1 MRKLRFYAFVM
12 LCVLLASCQEEIV
25 SPDKVKADL
34 PAVIDLSLALP
45 SSDKV
50 ETKGIYDYETEV
62 SELMLIMFEENGRKM
77 VILLDDELQPTTF
90 DASLGG
96 YRGYTT
102 NGEIS
107 VDADGNP
114 ILSGTYRV
122 YAIANWS
129 GEAFGNL
136 TTENLK
142 AMSEEE
148 LKRTVASNTGF
159 AYKVSGDERFPMSS
173 YTEEVV
179 INPYDPNGATA
190 VSVTLRRLIAHIEF
204 IFRNGT
210 EVANPSESVTAENPR
225 FTPHSFSVYNIP
237 RNAYLISEGTGEKAN
252 MLTEDDLKVY
262 GKAENIEI
270 IGDGKI
276 EFFMLE
282 NVQDYGASETY
293 VQRDAWTGGSEG
305 YITAPDGKSF
315 KYAPKNSTY
324 VVVKGEYVGTKYF
337 GEVSYTI
344 HLGNFSS
351 KSLTDGTAQY
361 SRGGYDNFTVNR
373 NEYHTYTVTVNGV
386 NSVVTENQ
394 TGTDEGGANP
404 GAEGTLTQTSG
415 TQFVLD
421 AHYETVMLSFELD
434 EKCQEPS
441 MIVSTPYN
449 AMQKYTLF
457 GEAADYAGA
466 DYKWVKFMAPTSTSS
481 LPAYPK
487 EADQETKLTDIVGLA
502 EELREAFVNNYTDT
516 SVPSGAHYMISDG
529 KVYVVA
535 FVDEYFYED
544 TPYGRGWPGFV
555 NQDNRV
561 LILNPDKD
569 TSIDGNS
576 TAYPTYI
583 FSISQRSIKT
593 TYATASQTVNA
604 FGIETWNETGRVAW
618 GSPYSETGLDDYNG
632 YANTQTLLGDAWL
645 SETLMETTGYRTSI
659 SDNTKESHVFYSSG
673 DGLSGIYGYNSC
685 LTRNRD
691 ENGNGVID
699 DGELKWYLPAV
710 FQYTALWMGLDYL
723 KEDTQ
728 LFDPKTEIS
737 YSDELT
743 EYNFYTSSDNGSAKS
758 QYWSIEGASY
768 GDRKHTN
775 AVRCVRNLYDSNGN
789 GIYDDV
795 NPKVSV
801 NDSENRIITVTGASE
816 SALRTETMTGGEYT
830 AGHTERDANNR
841 LPHAFEVALNILG
854 VSSVNKETF
863 EISQSD
869 ITIHNVSDKTITLS
883 FPKEGY
889 TYSANVGGVTTT
901 FSGTASGNL
910 TVSINVNNPGNNTW
924 ATVTVTNE
932 NTYASGKMIIWFD
945 YSSGSYDGYKIYKY
959 DESNTSQWGW
969 SKEEIT
975 SIELSTG
982 SEGVLNFTYSDIAN
996 KVEGLCA
1003 SLYSQENGADLGSWR
1018 VPNQRELML
1027 MAEHEYLT
1035 DAGQSNA
1042 YASRTFYTYSSLGKY
1057 EPFSYNGH
1065 LTLQSDSGNSFVIR
1079 CVRDAAP
1086 ATDASLNDAVYSN
1099 SGNTIF

>member
-1 MRKLRFYAFVM
+1 MKKFRFYAFVM

-129 GEAFGNL
+129 GKAFGNL

-173 YTEEVV
+173 YTQEVV

-210 EVANPSESVTAENPR
+210 EVANPSASVTAENPR

-282 NVQDYGASETY
+282 NVQDYGTSTTY
-293 VQRDAWTGGSEG
+293 VQRDAWIGGSEDS
-305 YITAPDGKSF
+305 ITAPDRKSF

-351 KSLTDGTAQY
+351 KSLKDGKAQY

-386 NSVVTENQ
+386 NSVVTENE
-394 TGTDEGGANP
+394 TGTEDEGGANP

-434 EKCQEPS
+434 EKCKEPS

-449 AMQKYTLF
+449 AMKKYTLF

-481 LPAYPK
+481 LPAYPE
-487 EADQETKLTDIVGLA
+487 EADQETMLTDIVGLA
-502 EELREAFVNNYTDT
+502 EELRKAFVDGDT
-516 SVPSGAHYMISDG
+516 SGAHYMISGG

-535 FVDEYFYED
+535 FVDEYFYEN
-544 TPYGRGWPGFV
+544 TPDGRGWPGFV

-618 GSPYSETGLDDYNG
+618 GTPNSETGLDDYDG
-632 YANTQTLLGDAWL
+632 YANTKTLLGDDWL
-645 SETLMETTGYRTSI
+645 SEDMLAVSGYRTSI
-659 SDNTKESHVFYSSG
+659 SDNTKDSRVFYSSG
-673 DGLSGIYGYNSC
+673 DDGLSGIYGYNSC

-737 YSDELT
+737 SSAELT

-795 NPKVSV
+795 NPKVSE
-801 NDSENRIITVTGASE
+801 NDPGNRIITVTGASE

-841 LPHAFEVALNILG
+841 LPKAFEIAKYCVGESIGTPASGLIEFKNLG
-854 VSSVNKETF
+854 DVTLTFSRLSKSGNTVSL
-863 EISQSD
+863 
-869 ITIHNVSDKTITLS
+869 TIVPED
-883 FPKEGY
+883 GY
-889 TYSANVGGVTTT
+889 TYRGNSNENLANNGYTATS
-901 FSGTASGNL
+901 SGAQPWLTLTISKNGISDAVCVWFEEDDSGNVYVIIYHKDSNASAANNWGL
-910 TVSINVNNPGNNTW
+910 TDEELGRTSSCLGAQSPTRVN
-924 ATVTVTNE
+924 
-932 NTYASGKMIIWFD
+932 S
-945 YSSGSYDGYKIYKY
+945 
-959 DESNTSQWGW
+959 
-969 SKEEIT
+969 
-975 SIELSTG
+975 
-982 SEGVLNFTYSDIAN
+982 
-996 KVEGLCA
+996 A
-1003 SLYSQENGADLGSWR
+1003 SLYSSTSGLCSDNYSQDGDSQGWR

-1027 MAEHEYLT
+1027 MAEYGYLSG
-1035 DAGQSNA
+1035 ASAANA
-1042 YASRTFYTYSSLGKY
+1042 YASRTFYTYYSLGKN
-1057 EPFSYNGH
+1057 EPFSYNSH

>member
-1 MRKLRFYAFVM
+1 MKKFRFYAFVM

-77 VILLDDELQPTTF
+77 VILLDDELHPTTF

-96 YRGYTT
+96 KRGYTT

-129 GEAFGNL
+129 GKAFGNL

-179 INPYDPNGATA
+179 INPYDDNGATA

-204 IFRNGT
+204 VFRNGT
-210 EVANPSESVTAENPR
+210 EVADPSEEVTEENPR

-237 RNAYLISEGTGEKAN
+237 RNAYLISEGTGEKDN
-252 MLTEDDLKVY
+252 MLTENDLKVY
-262 GKAENIEI
+262 GEAENIEI

-282 NVQDYGASETY
+282 NVQDYGTSTTY
-293 VQRDAWTGGSEG
+293 VQRDAWTGGSEDS
-305 YITAPDGKSF
+305 ITAPDEKDF
-315 KYAPKNSTY
+315 IYAPENSTY

-373 NEYHTYTVTVNGV
+373 NEYHTYTVTVNGA

-421 AHYETVMLSFELD
+421 AHYETVMLSFVLD
-434 EKCQEPS
+434 GKCEEPS

-457 GEAADYAGA
+457 GDAADYVGA
-466 DYKWVKFMAPTSTSS
+466 DYKWVKFMAPTSTSL
-481 LPAYPK
+481 LPAYPE

-502 EELREAFVNNYTDT
+502 EELRKAFVNKYESAPD
-516 SVPSGAHYMISDG
+516 GAHYMISDG
-529 KVYVVA
+529 IVYVVA
-535 FVDEYFYED
+535 FVDEYFYEY
-544 TPYGRGWPGFV
+544 TPDGRGWPGFV

-561 LILNPDKD
+561 LILNPDKN

-618 GSPYSETGLDDYNG
+618 GTPNSETGLDDYDG
-632 YANTQTLLGDAWL
+632 YANTQTLLGDDWL

-691 ENGNGVID
+691 ENGNGEID
-699 DGELKWYLPAV
+699 DGELKWYLPAI

-737 YSDELT
+737 ISSEL
-743 EYNFYTSSDNGSAKS
+743 EKYNFYTSSDNGSSKS
-758 QYWSIEGASY
+758 QYWAIEGASY
-768 GDRKHTN
+768 GERKHTN
-775 AVRCVRNLYDSNGN
+775 AVRCVRNLYVYNDK
-789 GIYDDV
+789 
-795 NPKVSV
+795 NPKVSS
-801 NDSENRIITVTGASE
+801 NDSEKRIITVTGASE

-841 LPHAFEVALNILG
+841 LPKAFEIAKYCVGESIGTPASGLIEFKNLG
-854 VSSVNKETF
+854 NVTLTFSRLSKSGNTVSL
-863 EISQSD
+863 
-869 ITIHNVSDKTITLS
+869 TIVPED
-883 FPKEGY
+883 GY
-889 TYSANVGGVTTT
+889 TYRGNSNEDLANYGY
-901 FSGTASGNL
+901 TA
-910 TVSINVNNPGNNTW
+910 T
-924 ATVTVTNE
+924 
-932 NTYASGKMIIWFD
+932 
-945 YSSGSYDGYKIYKY
+945 SSGGAQPWLTLTISKDGLSDAVCVWFEEDDSGDVYVIIYHKDSNPSEANNWGLTDEELGRTSSY
-959 DESNTSQWGW
+959 
-969 SKEEIT
+969 
-975 SIELSTG
+975 TG
-982 SEGVLNFTYSDIAN
+982 AQSPTRVNS
-996 KVEGLCA
+996 A
-1003 SLYSQENGADLGSWR
+1003 SLYSSTSGLCSDNYSQDGDSQGWR

-1027 MAEHEYLT
+1027 MAEYGYLSG
-1035 DAGQSNA
+1035 ASAANA
-1042 YASRTFYTYSSLGKY
+1042 YASRTFYTYYSLGKN

-1065 LTLQSDSGNSFVIR
+1065 ITLESYSSDSFILR

>member
-77 VILLDDELQPTTF
+77 VILLDDELHPTTF

-142 AMSEEE
+142 AMSEAE
-148 LKRTVASNTGF
+148 LKKTVASNTGF

-204 IFRNGT
+204 VFRNGT
-210 EVANPSESVTAENPR
+210 EVADPSESVTEENPR

-237 RNAYLISEGTGEKAN
+237 KNAYLISEGTGEKAN

-276 EFFMLE
+276 EFFMFE
-282 NVQDYGASETY
+282 NVQDYGASTTY

-305 YITAPDGKSF
+305 YITAPDEKSF
-315 KYAPKNSTY
+315 KYAPENSTY

-421 AHYETVMLSFELD
+421 AHYETVMLSFVLD
-434 EKCQEPS
+434 EKCEEPS

-457 GEAADYAGA
+457 GDAADYAGA

-481 LPAYPK
+481 LPAYPE
-487 EADQETKLTDIVGLA
+487 EADQEAKLTDIVGLA
-502 EELREAFVNNYTDT
+502 EELREAFVNNYT
-516 SVPSGAHYMISDG
+516 SAPSGAHYMISDG

-535 FVDEYFYED
+535 FVDEYFYEN
-544 TPYGRGWPGFV
+544 TPDDRGWPGFV

-618 GSPYSETGLDDYNG
+618 GNPYSEIGLDDYDG
-632 YANTQTLLGDAWL
+632 YANTQTLLGDDWL
-645 SETLMETTGYRTSI
+645 SETLMATTGYSTSI

-737 YSDELT
+737 SSAELT

-795 NPKVSV
+795 NPKVSE
-801 NDSENRIITVTGASE
+801 NDPGNRIITVTGASE

-841 LPHAFEVALNILG
+841 LPKAFEIAKYCVGESIGTPASGLIEFKNLG
-854 VSSVNKETF
+854 DVTLTFSRLSKSGNTVSL
-863 EISQSD
+863 
-869 ITIHNVSDKTITLS
+869 TIVPED
-883 FPKEGY
+883 GY
-889 TYSANVGGVTTT
+889 TYRGNSNEDLANKGYTATSSGAQPWLTLTISKNGVSDAVCVW
-901 FSGTASGNL
+901 FEEDDSGNVYVIIYHKDSNASVANNWGL
-910 TVSINVNNPGNNTW
+910 TDEELGRTSSSTGAQSPTRVNS
-924 ATVTVTNE
+924 A
-932 NTYASGKMIIWFD
+932 YL
-945 YSSGSYDGYKIYKY
+945 YSS
-959 DESNTSQWGW
+959 TS
-969 SKEEIT
+969 
-975 SIELSTG
+975 
-982 SEGVLNFTYSDIAN
+982 
-996 KVEGLCA
+996 GLC
-1003 SLYSQENGADLGSWR
+1003 SDNYSQDGDSQGWR

-1027 MAEHEYLT
+1027 MAEYGYLSG
-1035 DAGQSNA
+1035 ASAANA
-1042 YASRTFYTYSSLGKY
+1042 YASRTFYTYYSLGKN
-1057 EPFSYNGH
+1057 EPFSYNSH

>member
-1 MRKLRFYAFVM
+1 MKKFSFYAFVM

-62 SELMLIMFEENGRKM
+62 SELMLIMFEKNGRKM

-129 GEAFGNL
+129 GKAFGNL

-142 AMSEEE
+142 AMSEDE

-173 YTEEVV
+173 YTEKIV
-179 INPYDPNGATA
+179 INPSDPDGPTA

-204 IFRNGT
+204 VFRNGT
-210 EVANPSESVTAENPR
+210 DTEENPR

-237 RNAYLISEGTGEKAN
+237 RNAYLISEGTEEKDN
-252 MLTEDDLKVY
+252 MLREDDLKVY

-282 NVQDYGASETY
+282 NVQDYGTSTTY
-293 VQRDAWTGGSEG
+293 VQRDAWTDGSTD

-315 KYAPKNSTY
+315 KYAPENSTY

-351 KSLTDGTAQY
+351 KNTEAPAQY
-361 SRGGYDNFTVNR
+361 SKGGFNNFTVNR

-421 AHYETVMLSFELD
+421 AHYETVMLSFVLD
-434 EKCQEPS
+434 EKCEEPS

-457 GEAADYAGA
+457 GDSADYAGA
-466 DYKWVKFMAPTSTSS
+466 DYKWVKFMAPTSTTS
-481 LPAYPK
+481 LPAYPE

-502 EELREAFVNNYTDT
+502 EELRKAYVYKYT
-516 SVPSGAHYMISDG
+516 SAPSEAHYMISG
-529 KVYVVA
+529 GNVYVVA
-535 FVDEYFYED
+535 FVDEYFYEN
-544 TPYGRGWPGFV
+544 TPDGGGWPSFV

-593 TYATASQTVNA
+593 TYAEKYGAENP
-604 FGIETWNETGRVAW
+604 FGVETWDETKGFE
-618 GSPYSETGLDDYNG
+618 GFGTPSDESGLSDDHG
-632 YANTQTLLGDAWL
+632 YANTQTLLGISGSSGYAL
-645 SETLMETTGYRTSI
+645 SRMYGYTSAI
-659 SDNTKESHVFYSSG
+659 TDNSKESHKFASIE
-673 DGLSGIYGYNSC
+673 GINGYNAC
-685 LTRNRD
+685 ITRNRD
-691 ENGNGVID
+691 L
-699 DGELKWYLPAV
+699 DGSGALEADELKWYLPAIN
-710 FQYTALWMGLDYL
+710 QYLTLWMGIDYL
-723 KEDTQ
+723 QGDTQ
-728 LFDPKTEIS
+728 LYDPA
-737 YSDELT
+737 ELT
-743 EYNFYTSSDNGSAKS
+743 TVGSDYWTGYNMYSSSAWNHREYWTF
-758 QYWSIEGASY
+758 EGASY
-768 GDRKHTN
+768 GPPY
-775 AVRCVRNLYDSNGN
+775 AGASVRCARNLVNSSAQESEVSSN
-789 GIYDDV
+789 D
-795 NPKVSV
+795 PT
-801 NDSENRIITVTGASE
+801 NRVITVIGASP
-816 SALRTETMTGGEYT
+816 SALRTITMTGEYT
-830 AGHTERDANNR
+830 AGHDERSDNNR
-841 LPHAFEVALNILG
+841 LPEAFQVAAKVLDSSSMDSDTEDEPTLEDVTVNLADLITNVSVERTGYRYYTYKYSLSFSNSDEFTFSIDNNIVTGTYTGSSNTNNTSYSTTISVTISNAAGQSG
-854 VSSVNKETF
+854 VVDVYCSYNSGSSYEFRTAGTTTK
-863 EISQSD
+863 ISQL
-869 ITIHNVSDKTITLS
+869 TLS
-883 FPKEGY
+883 LNDAG
-889 TYSANVGGVTTT
+889 N
-901 FSGTASGNL
+901 SGTTSTSTTL
-910 TVSINVNNPGNNTW
+910 FSRDLIRTS
-924 ATVTVTNE
+924 AT
-932 NTYASGKMIIWFD
+932 
-945 YSSGSYDGYKIYKY
+945 
-959 DESNTSQWGW
+959 
-969 SKEEIT
+969 
-975 SIELSTG
+975 
-982 SEGVLNFTYSDIAN
+982 
-996 KVEGLCA
+996 GLCA
-1003 SLYSQENGADLGSWR
+1003 DYYYEDVSGSDKGQWR

-1027 MAEHEYLT
+1027 MAQHGYLS
-1035 DAGQSNA
+1035 DANEIVGGIQ
-1042 YASRTFYTYSSLGKY
+1042 YASRTFFSLWITYNKNVAKY
-1057 EPFSYNGH
+1057 EPFVYNGNI
-1065 LTLQSDSGNSFVIR
+1065 TLQAAGSPNSTEYYTIR
-1079 CVRDAAP
+1079 CVRDAAHII
-1086 ATDASLNDAVYSN
+1086 
-1099 SGNTIF
+1099 SGVSADGNAGGTTTEGGELF